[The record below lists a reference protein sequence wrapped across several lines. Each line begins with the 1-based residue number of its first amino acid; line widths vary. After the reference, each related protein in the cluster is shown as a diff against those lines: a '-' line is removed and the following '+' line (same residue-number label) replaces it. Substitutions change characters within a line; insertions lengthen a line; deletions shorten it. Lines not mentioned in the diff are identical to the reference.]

1 MSNGFPGFMSKVRIL
16 PALGNMFGIGG
27 GGYEVGWIGFL
38 WGRSLCLGLGWCVTL
53 SIEYASDKHRRSL
66 FFLLGGCVN

>member
-1 MSNGFPGFMSKVRIL
+1 MSKVRIL

-38 WGRSLCLGLGWCVTL
+38 WVR
-53 SIEYASDKHRRSL
+53 IAS
-66 FFLLGGCVN
+66 FGVLLVRYE